1 MRSLIC
7 TAKSGLITCLRA
19 VVFANAVFAATPVF
33 AAEDAVVE
41 ALIQRGIQ
49 LRRNNSDEEALA
61 VFLEAEK
68 QDPTSVRV
76 LLHVVTAAQAAGKWL
91 LADSYMRKVTAL
103 EGDPYYQR
111 HADAIDVVRRSIAAR
126 VGTFQAQGG
135 PDGASVRLDGQLVG
149 TLPMTAPASIEAGAY
164 LMEVHKPGYYR
175 LRRNVT
181 ISGGVLT
188 REPVELNRAVAR
200 GDLGAGPGTAG
211 AAASGEVDVG
221 GERANQSWWQS
232 PAVGWTFLGL
242 GVASGVASGIAFATR
257 EDRVDRWNDDRCVPE
272 DDDTSTRQENCGP
285 FKDEAETAQSI
296 GIVTAIAGAVFT
308 GVGITHLLTTGG
320 SDDSVPTDSAST
332 SGLKVT
338 DCGAGFL
345 TIACRGS
352 F

>member
-1 MRSLIC
+1 MRPLIW
-7 TAKSGLITCLRA
+7 TAKSGLVTCLRA

-164 LMEVHKPGYYR
+164 LMEVHKPGFYR

-211 AAASGEVDVG
+211 LSASGEADG
-221 GERANQSWWQS
+221 SDAAPQSWWQS

-257 EDRVDRWNDDRCVPE
+257 EDRVDRWNDDRCLPS
-272 DDDTSTRQENCGP
+272 DAPNSTRAANCGP
-285 FKDEAETAQSI
+285 FKDEAETAQTI
-296 GIVTAIAGAVFT
+296 GVVTAVAGVVFT

-320 SDDSVPTDSAST
+320 SDDSVPADAGATG
-332 SGLKVT
+332 GLKVT

-345 TIACRGS
+345 SLACRGS

>member
-1 MRSLIC
+1 MLRSAK
-7 TAKSGLITCLRA
+7 TALCACLSAAMILSA
-19 VVFANAVFAATPVF
+19 VSATTPAH
-33 AAEDAVVE
+33 AAEDAVTE

-49 LRRNNSDEEALA
+49 LRRNNADEEALA

-91 LADSYMRKVTAL
+91 LADSYMRKVSSL
-103 EGDPYYQR
+103 DNDPYYQR

-126 VGTFQAQGG
+126 VGSFQAQGG

-149 TLPMTAPASIEAGAY
+149 TLPMTNPASVEAGAY
-164 LMEVHKPGYYR
+164 LMEVHKPGFYR

-200 GDLGAGPGTAG
+200 GDVASAGGSAG
-211 AAASGEVDVG
+211 AVSEGEVG
-221 GERANQSWWQS
+221 AEREHAWWAS
-232 PAVGWTFLGL
+232 PVIGWSLLGV

-257 EDRVDRWNDDRCVPE
+257 EDRIDQWNDDRCIPRG
-272 DDDTSTRQENCGP
+272 TPSITREEQCGQ
-285 FKDEAETAQSI
+285 FRDQANTARSI
-296 GIVTAIAGAVFT
+296 GIVTAIVGVAFT
-308 GVGITHLLTTGG
+308 GAGITHLLATDGG
-320 SDDSVPTDSAST
+320 SDTPS
-332 SGLKVT
+332 SGTAAKKGAGLAVESC
-338 DCGAGFL
+338 DAGFL
-345 TIACRGS
+345 SFACRGS